1 MRLNINKIKRWLVGS
16 ISIFAICL
24 GATTNGVYAEGQG
37 ISMSPPNQ
45 KIILNAGE
53 TYNGSFIISN
63 SQNNSGAFKYKV
75 SVKPFFVDEDYN
87 IYYEKTEG
95 INQIVDWTTLDTTE
109 GILPLGESQRI
120 GFSINVPENAP
131 AGGQYLA
138 IDVSSVNDPKV
149 ESESDNSIGTFINQN
164 ISMAHIVYAE
174 IAGTTVRTGEILD
187 ASVPSFLFSGN
198 ITAESTIKNTGNTHG
213 VAKYTLQIFPLF
225 SDEEVYTNEEDP
237 QTAVILPNR
246 TLISTTTWENTP
258 SIGIFNVI
266 YTVEFEGITTQV
278 SKMVIICPIW
288 LLFLIIFI
296 IAAIIIWLV
305 MRICARGKK
314 KTRKSEPAATT
325 E

>member
-225 SDEEVYTNEEDP
+225 SDEEVYTN
-237 QTAVILPNR
+237 
-246 TLISTTTWENTP
+246 
-258 SIGIFNVI
+258 
-266 YTVEFEGITTQV
+266 
-278 SKMVIICPIW
+278 
-288 LLFLIIFI
+288 
-296 IAAIIIWLV
+296 
-305 MRICARGKK
+305 
-314 KTRKSEPAATT
+314 
-325 E
+325 